1 MTISTEVTSM
11 APRLREY
18 RSTVASFAALICGA
32 MIFLWISRGTQFHQL
47 AIGIMMSAITLTL
60 ALALFELCW
69 RVGLLVARFFG
80 SEKKT
85 ERCEISGLWGDP
97 T

>member
-1 MTISTEVTSM
+1 MTTSNEM
-11 APRLREY
+11 TSVAPRLDEY

-47 AIGIMMSAITLTL
+47 AIGTAMSAITLSV

-69 RVGLLVARFFG
+69 RVGLVVAGWFG
-80 SEKKT
+80 LENSN
-85 ERCEISGLWGDP
+85 
-97 T
+97 

>member
-1 MTISTEVTSM
+1 MAIGNELTSM

-18 RSTVASFAALICGA
+18 GSAISSFAALIGGA

-47 AIGIMMSAITLTL
+47 AIGIMMSAIALTL

-69 RVGLLVARFFG
+69 HLVTRFFG
-80 SEKKT
+80 SENKN
-85 ERCEISGLWGDP
+85 
-97 T
+97 

>member
-1 MTISTEVTSM
+1 MAISNEMTSM

-32 MIFLWISRGTQFHQL
+32 VIFLWISRGTQFHQL
-47 AIGIMMSAITLTL
+47 AIGIMLSAITLTL

-69 RVGLLVARFFG
+69 GAGLFVVRFFG
-80 SEKKT
+80 SEN
-85 ERCEISGLWGDP
+85 RN
-97 T
+97 